1 MLSKRQEETPGILS
15 PVRSVTEPTRAG
27 HLLPS
32 HFRVNR
38 VPHLNQTSSIY
49 RLNLNN
55 YLPASYI
62 QPLLWL
68 KYTKNYG
75 SLRSPET
82 VSTLRMVSV
91 PRVSLS
97 QGVSLQC
104 TENFSSINTCEQLLR
119 EREREAE
126 RGGRRDRGRG
136 SGARGRERE
145 KVRGV
150 YIHTRETRK

>member
-1 MLSKRQEETPGILS
+1 
-15 PVRSVTEPTRAG
+15 
-27 HLLPS
+27 
-32 HFRVNR
+32 
-38 VPHLNQTSSIY
+38 
-49 RLNLNN
+49 
-55 YLPASYI
+55 
-62 QPLLWL
+62 
-68 KYTKNYG
+68 
-75 SLRSPET
+75 
-82 VSTLRMVSV
+82 MVSV

-136 SGARGRERE
+136 SGARGSERE